1 MIGLGFYNVTQ
12 TTTDLNG
19 PFLRFTTEPSST
31 TVNDNGEITLTGIAT
46 AEFKHNPTIPGER
59 VTNTGSIG
67 FQWYIDGV
75 AAVDGV
81 VGSGSSIYR
90 TIGLESYINTHNA
103 PISFT
108 QALDDTTGGGNQPTW
123 LQDYIDDIEAIS
135 GNAAVT
141 LTTVAEGGHNAFA
154 SDATLQAAIRT
165 AVSSSNPSGTIDNS
179 QFTIVPTDG
188 ETHTVE
194 GTSYPVMGKLYVP
207 TGLSDSSIDVVVVF
221 HGTLTEGGNSTI
233 AEAAS
238 DMLERFVDTSVT
250 DLNVR
255 DKIVFSA
262 AYPQDHISN
271 TRQYDID
278 GVGTETSTFLLGD
291 NIVYTRAAVGWVK
304 NSLNDYISAQ
314 GGSKTIGDVYLFG
327 HSQGGALVSKMNT
340 LETGITGVVAD
351 SPGPIQFD
359 QTCSIPANAE
369 GTSCSKVSAIYGAVP
384 QEIFGSQTSTL
395 KVTNLSSPTDNG
407 RSVFLRAVYNGSA
420 YQSVG
425 GDVTAGIAA
434 STGNGVNQPLDTS
447 TITVT
452 VNPSITI
459 DTQPENATAG
469 QGIDATFTVSA
480 STSDSTD
487 VTYQWNQ
494 NGNPL
499 SNSDTVSGVNT
510 PTLTISSE
518 TIGTSSI
525 TVTVSHP
532 TAGNSPVTSDTA
544 IFRVV
549 ALRALV
555 AVETVNGSGA
565 FFGRSVQNLEDGNIL
580 LQGNYQDS
588 VGNKFFSFYAPEKD
602 TKIKMT
608 LAGASGVDR
617 GSFLGGDGGLTVFN
631 ITLEKNT
638 EYLLKLGS
646 QSGPSGGLNG
656 GGGGA
661 FLYKK
666 GRLIVCSGGGGGAG
680 TNGDGGTGGGAGVRG
695 TDGSGRSAGS
705 GGQAVADGTL
715 PTYGISPG
723 GVEFEN
729 NFSAPDGGRVAACPP
744 GGPYFRDRYSPCED
758 IGLSKLLRFD
768 GVVNSGTAEID
779 RGWKA
784 GIGNRNNGGNGSG
797 NEGGGGAGAYGG
809 DAATSDGS
817 GGGGASGYSSGDV
830 EIVSSINGGNTDTNA
845 YALLELFTG

>member
-19 PFLRFTTEPSST
+19 PFLRFTSEPEST
-31 TVNDNGEITLTGIAT
+31 SVNDNGEVTLTGIAT

-59 VTNTGSIG
+59 VTNTGTIG

-90 TIGLESYINTHNA
+90 TIGLESYTNTHNA
-103 PISFT
+103 VITFT

-123 LQDYIDDIEAIS
+123 LQDYVDDIEAIS
-135 GNAAVT
+135 ANATAT

-165 AVSSSNPSGTIDNS
+165 AVGSSNPSGTITNS

-278 GVGTETSTFLLGD
+278 GVGTETSTFLMGD

-304 NSLNDYISAQ
+304 NSLNDYIAAK

-395 KVTNLSSPTDNG
+395 KVTNLSSPDDNN
-407 RSVFLRAVYNGSA
+407 RSIFLRAVYNGSA
-420 YQSVG
+420 YQSEG

-447 TITVT
+447 TVLIT
-452 VNPSITI
+452 VNPTVTI
-459 DTQPENATAG
+459 DTQPENAIAG

-480 STSDSTD
+480 STSDSSD
-487 VTYQWNQ
+487 LTYQWNQ
-494 NGNPL
+494 NGSPL

-518 TIGTSSI
+518 TVGTSSI

-544 IFRVV
+544 IFSVV

-555 AVETVNGSGA
+555 RWEKINGGGG
-565 FFGRSVQNLEDGNIL
+565 FFGRGSQDLGDGSLRFEGDSNNPNLL
-580 LQGNYQDS
+580 
-588 VGNKFFSFYAPEKD
+588 FSFFTPEKD

-617 GSFLGGDGGLTVFN
+617 GSHLGGDGGLTVFN
-631 ITLEKNT
+631 VTLEKNT
-638 EYLLKLGS
+638 EYILKLGS
-646 QSGPSGGLNG
+646 QSQPSGGVNG

-666 GRLIVCSGGGGGAG
+666 GRLIVVSGGGGGAG
-680 TNGDGGTGGGAGVRG
+680 TNGNGGIGGGAGVRG
-695 TDGSGRSAGS
+695 TDGRGRNAGS
-705 GGQAVADGTL
+705 GGQAVTTGSL
-715 PTYGISPG
+715 PTVGFSPG
-723 GVEFEN
+723 GVIYDN
-729 NFSAPDGGRVAACPP
+729 NWTSPEGGRVSACAP
-744 GGPYFRDRYSPCED
+744 GSTYFRNRYSPCED
-758 IGLSKLLRFD
+758 IGLTKLITVFGD
-768 GVVNSGTAEID
+768 INSQTAEIN

-797 NEGGGGAGAYGG
+797 NEGGGGAGAFGG
-809 DAATSDGS
+809 DAATGNGS
-817 GGGGASGYSSGDV
+817 GGGGASGYTSGDV
-830 EIVSSINGGNTDTNA
+830 EIVSSRNGGNTETVA